1 MDTSPHISGFV
12 NANGNR
18 LHYLDWGGNGQILLF
33 IAGMGCTAH
42 IFDGFAPRFTDRFH
56 VMAVTRRGHGESD
69 YPESGYDPD
78 TLTEDL
84 RQFLDALEIDK
95 AILAGHSFG
104 YVELSRFAVLYPER
118 VLKLIWIDAAYD
130 RTSPEYNAVME
141 KNPIPKMT
149 PPWPNEGI
157 TTIED
162 YASTV
167 KRLYPSLA
175 AIWGPEL
182 EADLR
187 ANVTITAEGTV
198 VDKMPEAINNAMGD
212 TMDQYAVNYVGIQVP
227 MLSIFVLIDG
237 SDFLPPDHM
246 TGEQKAIVLD
256 YFKNDRMPYKE
267 KYIEQFRKSVPQA
280 RIVVIPNGHHYCFLK
295 QADIVF
301 KEMRFFLLEG

>member
-18 LHYLDWGGNGQILLF
+18 LHYLDWGGNEPILLF

-149 PPWPNEGI
+149 PPWPDEVI

-187 ANVTITAEGTV
+187 ANVTITAEGIV

-212 TMDQYAVNYVGIQVP
+212 TMDQYAVNYAGIQLP

-237 SDFLPPDHM
+237 SDFLSPDYM
-246 TGEQKAIVLD
+246 NGEQKTQVLD
-256 YFKNDRMPYKE
+256 YFRNDRMPYKE

-295 QADIVF
+295 QGDIVF
-301 KEMRFFLLEG
+301 KEVRSFLLES